1 MSNADKVQGR
11 KHFETHYCLIQEV
24 VRFVSR
30 RHRLSTDE
38 REDFTSYAMLKLV
51 ENDYGR
57 LRKYRGD
64 STFRTYLAVVLQR
77 LFLDY
82 RTQKWGKWRPS
93 TTAKRL
99 GATAMK
105 LETLLYR
112 DGMEIHEAQQ
122 MLLSRPDTTESAESL
137 WRLALEL
144 PRRERPK
151 RLDEEVLDNVGGVGP
166 VDELVQREKSTLVRS
181 VESRL
186 VQESRRLTAE
196 ERTILR
202 MRFDDGK
209 SVPEIAEALE
219 LKPKALYGR
228 IARLLKQLR
237 VALERSGVSWHELES
252 VVGSRDL
259 GLSLDRVF
267 GSAVNRPTVS
277 V

>member
-1 MSNADKVQGR
+1 MSNANKAQGR
-11 KHFETHYCLIQEV
+11 KQFEAHYSLIEELI
-24 VRFVSR
+24 RFLSR
-30 RHRLSTDE
+30 RHRLSADE

-57 LRKYRGD
+57 LQKYRGD
-64 STFRTYLAVVLQR
+64 STLRTYLTVVLQR
-77 LFLDY
+77 LFLDF

-93 TTAKRL
+93 TTARRL

-112 DGMEIHEAQQ
+112 DGIDFEEARE
-122 MLLSRPDTTESAESL
+122 MLLARPDTTVSGDAIWE
-137 WRLALEL
+137 LAIEL

-151 RLDEEVLDNVGGVGP
+151 RLDEEVLENVGAAGRK
-166 VDELVQREKSTLVRS
+166 DDLVRREEAS
-181 VESRL
+181 ILQSLESRL
-186 VQESRRLTAE
+186 AHVSGRLTAE
-196 ERTILR
+196 ERVILR

-219 LKPKALYGR
+219 LKPKPLYGR

-237 VALERSGVSWHELES
+237 VALEGSGVSWKELEA

-259 GLSLDRVF
+259 SVNLDRVF
-267 GSAVNRPTVS
+267 GTAVNHPSVS